1 MLILLGSSVSSV
13 VSRWKSLLSED
24 NRLDAAYSVDEIDK
38 FTTSR
43 KYDIHLLHRQL
54 VDLDCCSAIRKMDP
68 DSRIFLLSDH
78 PSPEEGLA
86 FLKSGVVGYG
96 NTFISPDR
104 LREAVKI
111 IGSGGVWLGQKV
123 IQQLIIDSSKKASE
137 SISSDHEQRLGLL
150 TRMESRVAMLVA
162 NGKTNLEI
170 ASELEIA
177 ERTVKAHLTAIYE
190 KLHIANR
197 LSLALFINQSRA

>member
-1 MLILLGSSVSSV
+1 MLILLGSTVSSV
-13 VSRWKSLLSED
+13 VSRWKSLLSG
-24 NRLDAAYSVDEIDK
+24 NNKLDTAYSVDEIGK
-38 FTTSR
+38 LTTSR

-54 VDLDCCSAIRKMDP
+54 VDFDCCSAIRKMD
-68 DSRIFLLSDH
+68 SGSKIFLLSDH

-104 LREAVKI
+104 LSEAVKI
-111 IGSGGVWLGQKV
+111 IGAGGVWLGQQV
-123 IQQLIIDSSKKASE
+123 IQQLILESSKKAGE
-137 SISSDHEQRLGLL
+137 SISSDIEQQLGVL

-162 NGKTNLEI
+162 GGKTNLEI

-177 ERTVKAHLTAIYE
+177 ERTVKAHLTAIYD

-197 LSLALFINQSRA
+197 LSLALLINRGRA